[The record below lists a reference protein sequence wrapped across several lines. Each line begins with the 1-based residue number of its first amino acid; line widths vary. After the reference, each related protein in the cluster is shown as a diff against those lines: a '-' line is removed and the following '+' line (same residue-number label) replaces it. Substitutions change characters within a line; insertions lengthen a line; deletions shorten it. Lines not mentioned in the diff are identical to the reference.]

1 MSCESANISIYY
13 IRYMTT
19 KSLEDT
25 NTDCESPL
33 YHTFNNVDQYIIEG
47 SNEDKYLIFGFTN
60 QSKTVL

>member
-1 MSCESANISIYY
+1 
-13 IRYMTT
+13 MTT